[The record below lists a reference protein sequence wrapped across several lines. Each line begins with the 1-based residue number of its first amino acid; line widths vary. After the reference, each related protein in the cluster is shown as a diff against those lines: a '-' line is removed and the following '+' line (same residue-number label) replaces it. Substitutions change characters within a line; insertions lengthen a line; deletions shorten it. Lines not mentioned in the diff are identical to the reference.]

1 MTEQIKFYH
10 SNLVDALYYFE
21 YHGPLY
27 KHIKWIER
35 DKSVVDLYKVIKD
48 VKISKIKFFLPWVR
62 NIAVTNEID
71 SPKRLAKEILEN
83 PPKGKFAESW
93 VAEADKTRD
102 ILVEIFNLYNNN
114 KELKSKQSELENLR
128 TRIEKKYSNELIRLK
143 EESIKISGLSWK
155 RKEPKICLVFPLDGR
170 LTHKL
175 KFSDTVY
182 IEASQSILDDETSFF
197 HPVIKMLNYTKPIG
211 AWVKQDKRGIRA
223 IAYELFTE
231 LQTIKIVSQLYG
243 KKPNFHSIVTNKLY
257 SIWIPFIRPNTTF
270 DEEELERILNNAY
283 KNIAKKEFD
292 SMYQMGEIYTELNII
307 LLT

>member
-35 DKSVVDLYKVIKD
+35 DKNVVDLYKIIKD
-48 VKISKIKFFLPWVR
+48 VKISKIKFFLPWAR
-62 NIAVTNEID
+62 NIAVSKEIE
-71 SPKRLAKEILEN
+71 SPEKLAKEIIEN
-83 PPKGKFAESW
+83 PPKGKFAENW

-102 ILVEIFNLYNNN
+102 ILVEIYNLYNNN
-114 KELKSKQSELENLR
+114 KELKNKQEKLKDLLSN
-128 TRIEKKYSNELIRLK
+128 IEKKYSDELSKLK
-143 EESIKISGLSWK
+143 EESLKIPELSWK
-155 RKEPKICLVFPLDGR
+155 RKEPKICLVFPIDGR

-182 IEASQSILDDETSFF
+182 IEASEEILNDETTFY
-197 HPVIKMLNYTKPIG
+197 HPIIKMLNYTKPIG

-231 LQTIKIVSQLYG
+231 LQTIKMVGQLYN

-257 SIWIPFIRPNTTF
+257 SLWIPFIRPNTTF
-270 DEEELERILNNAY
+270 DDDELERILSNAY
-283 KNIAKKEFD
+283 KIITKKEYD
-292 SMYQMGEIYTELNII
+292 SMYQMGVIYTELNII